1 MEQHNAGFE
10 RLMQA
15 LRDILTGQPD
25 FHGLIVVTSD
35 GFHVASILPWDLGE
49 ARLAVI
55 SASLAALASSASR
68 LALALGR
75 IEHDNFAA
83 VYLKASFGFVQV
95 TGINDEMCLVA
106 ICKLETTF
114 RGFDFSPDP
123 LSPSPEPIF
132 PWRPPGRLGA
142 HAKPELDE

>member
-83 VYLKASFGFVQV
+83 VYLKASFG
-95 TGINDEMCLVA
+95 
-106 ICKLETTF
+106 
-114 RGFDFSPDP
+114 
-123 LSPSPEPIF
+123 
-132 PWRPPGRLGA
+132 
-142 HAKPELDE
+142 